1 MVIQKSPHIKGHGR
15 GRPLGSRNK
24 ARFANSRL
32 EALNLSPLV
41 ELLKLLNENDVKIAD
56 GDRENSIGVSHQG
69 DLLKHRGTLLRSL
82 LPYQFSQMVEEQV
95 VKTTKPEPVSIRL
108 ALKEKLNVE

>member
-1 MVIQKSPHIKGHGR
+1 MSIKKSPHIKGHGR

-24 ARFANSRL
+24 ARFANSKL

-41 ELLKLLNENDVKIAD
+41 ELLKLLNENDVKIAE
-56 GDRENSIGVSHQG
+56 GDRENSSVSHQG

-95 VKTTKPEPVSIRL
+95 VKVTNPEPVSIRL
-108 ALKEKLNVE
+108 ALKEKLNAE